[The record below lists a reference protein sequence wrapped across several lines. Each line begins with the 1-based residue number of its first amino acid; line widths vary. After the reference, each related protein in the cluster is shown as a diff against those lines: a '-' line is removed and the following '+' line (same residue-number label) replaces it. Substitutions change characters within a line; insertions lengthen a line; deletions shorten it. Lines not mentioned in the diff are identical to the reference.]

1 MAARVLHE
9 WVGTARLAQYP
20 AGMRLRD
27 VWLVL
32 GGRGAGKT
40 RLGAEWVNALVNG
53 FRPFADHKYGRIALV
68 GETLSDVR
76 EVMVEGPS
84 GILSTARRNR
94 PQYEPSRRRLTWDNG
109 AVAQIFSAMEPD
121 SLRGPQFDAAWSD
134 EVAKWKDAD
143 ACFDM
148 LQLGLR
154 LGSRPI
160 QLLTTTPRPIDLIRH
175 LLQSERVTVTRMK
188 TVENAMNLSA
198 SFIEAVE
205 QRYGGTTL
213 GRQELDGEMI
223 DDRQDALWTR
233 ALLDDAFHCLA
244 DPGSLRRIVIAVDP
258 PASSRRS
265 SDACG
270 IVVAGVDQG
279 GIAWVLQDATAQ
291 GLKPQEWAG
300 LVVNLYHRFE
310 ADMIIAEVNQ
320 GGDMVASVLAT
331 ADRSVPITP
340 VRATRGK
347 WTRAEPVAAL
357 YAQGRVR
364 HAGRFRELEDEMC
377 NFGPDGLSEGHSPD
391 RVDALVW
398 AISSLVLRG
407 DAEPKVRQLM

>member
-1 MAARVLHE
+1 
-9 WVGTARLAQYP
+9 
-20 AGMRLRD
+20 
-27 VWLVL
+27 
-32 GGRGAGKT
+32 
-40 RLGAEWVNALVNG
+40 
-53 FRPFADHKYGRIALV
+53 
-68 GETLSDVR
+68 
-76 EVMVEGPS
+76 
-84 GILSTARRNR
+84 
-94 PQYEPSRRRLTWDNG
+94 
-109 AVAQIFSAMEPD
+109 MEPD